1 MIQKF
6 QCNECSGL
14 TELIVNTDKLPNS
27 IERSYAECEQ
37 CGYKST
43 IQYTDKNIRS
53 LLAKQ
58 RAIKPGKYKVKLAKQ
73 ISDAVDALRFELER

>member
-1 MIQKF
+1 MTQKF
-6 QCNECSGL
+6 QCNKCEGL
-14 TELIVNTDKLPNS
+14 TDLIIKTDKLEDD
-27 IERSYAECEQ
+27 IQHSYAECEQ

-43 IQYTDKNIRS
+43 IQYTDKRIRS

-73 ISDAVDALRFELER
+73 ISDAVDALRLELER